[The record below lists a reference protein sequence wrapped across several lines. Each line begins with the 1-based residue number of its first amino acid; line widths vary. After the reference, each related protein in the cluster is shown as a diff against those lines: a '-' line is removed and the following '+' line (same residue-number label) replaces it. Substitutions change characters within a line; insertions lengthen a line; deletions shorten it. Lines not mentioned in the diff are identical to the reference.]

1 MAGAIRPDASF
12 RELAETLSPRELE
25 LLVGSLTE
33 DEAQAVDLDWP
44 SWGHEGQFEPDGG
57 WSTWVVMGGRGF
69 GKTRAGAEWV
79 SRLARGVGDS
89 HSGQSLVTV
98 PIRIA
103 LVGATLDEARRVM
116 VEGPSGLLEVAHDQ
130 IADWSP
136 SLRRL
141 RFTGGAEAT
150 LFSGASPEA
159 LRGPEHDFAWC
170 DELAKWRHGQASWDM
185 LQLGLR
191 RGKRP
196 RALVTTTPRPGPVL
210 KGIMEAPGCAI
221 TGGPSWANPHVPS
234 ERIAEMRT
242 RYAGTRLARQE
253 LEGELLADVAG
264 ALWTVDLL
272 ERCRIGPPQAGETGR
287 FLSRVFIGVDPPIA
301 DGTCGIVVCG
311 LDSAGRG
318 HVLGDHS
325 VTDRSPEQWAQVVAA
340 AAEAHGATLAV
351 AEANQGGRMVESVL
365 RAASKSLRVKLVFA
379 GEGKSTRADPV
390 ATLFEAGRVT
400 LHGRWDALEA
410 QLCGMIAGGGYEGP
424 GTSPDRAD
432 AMVWALRELMLE
444 KPRAEPRIS
453 RL

>member
-1 MAGAIRPDASF
+1 MGKVDRLPATF
-12 RELAETLSPRELE
+12 RELADTLSPAEQERF
-25 LLVGSLTE
+25 VCSLTL
-33 DEAQAVDLDWP
+33 DEARAADLDWP
-44 SWGHEGQFEPDGG
+44 GWAHEGQFEPEGR
-57 WSTWVVMGGRGF
+57 WSTWVIKGGRGF
-69 GKTRAGAEWV
+69 GKTKAGAEWIAGLV
-79 SRLARGVGDS
+79 RNNGDS
-89 HSGQSLVTV
+89 HFGQSPASV

-103 LVGATLDEARRVM
+103 LVGATLDEVRRVM
-116 VEGPSGLLEVAHDQ
+116 VEGPCGLLEVAHDQ

-141 RFTGGAEAT
+141 RFRSGAEAT

-159 LRGPEHDFAWC
+159 LRGPEHEFAWC
-170 DELAKWRHGQASWDM
+170 DELAKWRHAQASWDM

-210 KGIMEAPGCAI
+210 KGIMAAPGCVT

-234 ERIAEMRT
+234 GRIEEMRE

-253 LEGELLADVAG
+253 LEGELLPDVAG

-272 ERCRIGPPQAGETGR
+272 ERCRIGPGRTGSEGSSFR
-287 FLSRVFIGVDPPIA
+287 QVLIGVDPPIA
-301 DGTCGIVVCG
+301 DGTCGIVACG
-311 LDSAGRG
+311 LDQVGRG

-325 VTDRSPEQWAQVVAA
+325 VTDRSPEGWARAVVAA
-340 AAEAHGATLAV
+340 AQAHGATLAV

-365 RAASKSLRVKLVFA
+365 RAASEALRVKLVYA
-379 GEGKSTRADPV
+379 ADGKSARADPV

-410 QLCGMIAGGGYEGP
+410 ELCGMIAGGGYEGP

-432 AMVWALRELMLE
+432 AMVWALTELMLQ
-444 KPRAEPRIS
+444 KVRAEPRIR

>member
-1 MAGAIRPDASF
+1 MVSLPASF
-12 RELAETLSPRELE
+12 RELTDDLSPAEQERLVLALTLE
-25 LLVGSLTE
+25 
-33 DEAQAVDLDWP
+33 EARAADLDWTGWAHQGQLEP
-44 SWGHEGQFEPDGG
+44 EGP
-57 WSTWVVMGGRGF
+57 WSTWVIKGGRGF
-69 GKTRAGAEWV
+69 GKTKAGAEWIA
-79 SRLARGVGDS
+79 RLVRGHGGDS
-89 HSGQSLVTV
+89 HPGRSPVTV

-103 LVGATLDEARRVM
+103 LVAATLDEARRVM

-130 IADWSP
+130 IADWTP

-170 DELAKWRHGQASWDM
+170 DELAKWRHAQASWDM

-196 RALVTTTPRPGPVL
+196 RTLVTTTPRPGPVL
-210 KGIMEAPGCAI
+210 RGIMEAPGCVT
-221 TGGPSWANPHVPS
+221 TGGPSWANPHVAP
-234 ERIAEMRT
+234 ERITEMRA

-253 LEGELLADVAG
+253 LEGELLADSAG

-272 ERCRIGPPQAGETGR
+272 ERCRIGPLEAGVTGR
-287 FLSRVFIGVDPPIA
+287 DLIRVFIGVDPPIA
-301 DGTCGIVVCG
+301 DGTCGIVACG
-311 LDSAGRG
+311 LDSTGRG

-325 VTDRSPEQWAQVVAA
+325 VTDRSPEQWARTVAA

-365 RAASKSLRVKLVFA
+365 RAASESLRVRLVFA
-379 GEGKSTRADPV
+379 GDGKSARADPV

-432 AMVWALRELMLE
+432 AMVWALRELMLQ
-444 KPRAEPRIS
+444 KPRAEPRIL